1 MNTNL
6 LLTAKIGFA
15 ILTIICAWI
24 LLKELNLGISKS
36 NLTEQAKKKTSN
48 VILIGLVVWLLLM
61 SIWSLSG
68 MMTDFTMFP
77 FNFAPVLFVPL
88 TFVIASLFSKKLSV
102 ILQNIPQQNLVR
114 LQLFRFP
121 VELLLWALFAA
132 QALPEQMTFEGRNF
146 DILAGIT
153 APIIAWLISRNKISR
168 TGLIIWNLAG
178 MATLINIVTIAMLST
193 PTPIRTFMN
202 EPANTIVGHFPVSW
216 LPAFLVPL
224 AYTLHFY
231 SLKKLFATNKSL
243 AAA

>member
-6 LLTAKIGFA
+6 LLTGKIGFA
-15 ILTIICAWI
+15 ILTIICVRI
-24 LLKELNLGISKS
+24 LLKELNNGISKS
-36 NLTEQAKKKTSN
+36 NLTDQTKKKTSN
-48 VILIGLVVWLLLM
+48 LIMIGLIVWLLLV

-68 MMTDFTMFP
+68 LMTDFSMFP

-88 TFVIASLFSKKLSV
+88 IVVIASLFSKKLGI

-153 APIIAWLISRNKISR
+153 APLIAWLITRNKISR
-168 TGLIIWNLAG
+168 TGLIFWNLAG
-178 MATLINIVTIAMLST
+178 MATLINIVTIALLST

-202 EPANTIVGHFPVSW
+202 DPANTIVAYFPVSW

-231 SLKKLFATNKSL
+231 SLKKLFAYKANVSV
-243 AAA
+243 

>member
-1 MNTNL
+1 MNTNI

-15 ILTIICAWI
+15 ILTILCAWI
-24 LLKELNLGISKS
+24 LLKELNQGISKS
-36 NLTEQAKKKTSN
+36 NLTEQTKKKTSSL
-48 VILIGLVVWLLLM
+48 ILIGMVAWLAVV

-68 MMTDFTMFP
+68 LMTDFSVFP
-77 FNFAPVLFVPL
+77 FNFAPVLFIPL
-88 TFVIASLFSKKLSV
+88 IVVIVSLFSKKLGI

-146 DILAGIT
+146 DILAGVT
-153 APIIAWLISRNKISR
+153 APIIAWLIARNKISK
-168 TGLIIWNLAG
+168 TGLIIWNFAG

-202 EPANTIVGHFPVSW
+202 EPANTIVAYFPVSW

-231 SLKKLFATNKSL
+231 SLKKLFATEKSPV
-243 AAA
+243 AA